1 MVSKFSDEIFLAHG
15 GDDNHK
21 EGQPQGIAT
30 TSGPTI
36 CGCIIKCGVHEN
48 DDLLV

>member
-15 GDDNHK
+15 GMTTIK
-21 EGQPQGIAT
+21 RAPQGIAT

-36 CGCIIKCGVHEN
+36 CGCIIGCDVRKN